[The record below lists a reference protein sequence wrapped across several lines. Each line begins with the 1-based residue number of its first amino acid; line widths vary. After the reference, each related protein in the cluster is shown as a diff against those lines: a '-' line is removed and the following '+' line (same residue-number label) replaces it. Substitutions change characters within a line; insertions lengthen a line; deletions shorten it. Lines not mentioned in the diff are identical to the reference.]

1 MVVLIFIFFSLI
13 FSFIACTGH
22 SDRMSYKTERPPQ
35 AALETKSAKTKS
47 DSSPVKGTY
56 SLMKV
61 EDLVN
66 PSVLKL
72 TFIEGVSIRIWWSE
86 IESQEG
92 KFDWSYLDNALT
104 EVKKANK
111 KAMLRVLPGI
121 NSPQWI
127 YNKGIATMEYTGT
140 DPSHKKTYGKK
151 LRAPVPWDETY
162 IREWIKFVDILGKRY
177 SSSDVITLVHIA
189 GATVSSAEMHL
200 PKGKEGGKLTEA
212 AGYSKKKIVNVWKK
226 VMDAYSNAF
235 PGKALALNIAVPFK
249 NDGTLDEVVQYGISK
264 IGTRFCVQG
273 NWLTAHTSDSFY
285 PYKLIFDLHKN
296 NWINIGFQMA
306 RASKTYESL
315 QGSLEASVQKG
326 LDAGARYF
334 ELYQVDI
341 LEESNGKFLEGL
353 NKQLMGTSVTTQATL
368 ETNEELW
375 RKLREQVRNVR
386 ESARVRDIS
395 EAKSEILGIKN
406 TLSKIQAENPEQ
418 SEKISQAQAS
428 LDQTIRLIESG
439 NRREAKKSFK
449 NALDILLSI
458 REDMN

>member
-1 MVVLIFIFFSLI
+1 MIILIFIFFSLV
-13 FSFIACTGH
+13 FSSIACTEH
-22 SDRMSYKTERPPQ
+22 SDRTGYKANRTTQVSLEPKSTETNP
-35 AALETKSAKTKS
+35 